1 MTFPPIDPYKAAI
14 HAINLGEPEIA
25 LPLAIL
31 ALVDE
36 LRRDQPEHM
45 APINLG
51 PMSFEATT

>member
-36 LRRDQPEHM
+36 LRRDQPD
-45 APINLG
+45 ADPFDPLDPIILG
-51 PMSFEATT
+51 PT